1 MFIRA
6 SACTRADLER
16 AFADYAEAHTH
27 ARAADALERATG
39 ARDLQS
45 VPEHRIVNGLAEL
58 ICGFSF
64 VGRSAP
70 SKSQAIADSIARVH
84 AALAAIRRRL
94 LPAANCTGKDRSVD
108 NDQCAPFLP

>member
-6 SACTRADLER
+6 SACTRADLEH

-39 ARDLQS
+39 ARDVQS

-84 AALAAIRRRL
+84 AALAAIREKAFAGR
-94 LPAANCTGKDRSVD
+94 
-108 NDQCAPFLP
+108 